1 VRRGYLA
8 AIGLLLV
15 LACPGTKKIK
25 ELLDDPAKYDG
36 ETVRVA
42 GEVKESAGVLGY
54 GGYTIDDGTGTLTVV
69 TQGGGTPRVGARIGV
84 EGTFRSAFT
93 IGTRSVAV
101 LMEKE
106 RRGQ

>member
-1 VRRGYLA
+1 M
-8 AIGLLLV
+8 
-15 LACPGTKKIK
+15 
-25 ELLDDPAKYDG
+25 
-36 ETVRVA
+36 
-42 GEVKESAGVLGY
+42 LGY

-84 EGTFRSAFT
+84 EGTFRAAFT

-101 LMEKE
+101 LMEKA